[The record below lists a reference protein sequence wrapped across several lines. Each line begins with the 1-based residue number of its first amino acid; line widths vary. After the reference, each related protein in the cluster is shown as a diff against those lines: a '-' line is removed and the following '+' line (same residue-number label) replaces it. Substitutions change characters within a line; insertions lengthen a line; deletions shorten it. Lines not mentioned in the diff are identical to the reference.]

1 MKELTLVNFEEELN
15 KLVDISIQRA
25 IQDVFGSTTI
35 TSKRV
40 IPSITNYVYEIE
52 VNDKRYIAKYNFLG
66 LSKVSLLR
74 SFPLLDISELSQ
86 KQQEYVASPKNTL
99 FLEMKRIHFLK
110 QILFPVPT
118 TVDYSRGV
126 LFTEKVRGETLQNA
140 FLNES
145 ICLKGVYQ
153 KIYSELIS
161 LWLKIHSSNFPT
173 KILSDFPS
181 DNCNADIVKNFNNK
195 SLSELSSKLVIDSI
209 NVTGKEKLRDL
220 IPKISALIN
229 IQIKDMSS
237 SQELIVYGD
246 VKPENII
253 LADQGICFIDPELHL
268 GDVAQD
274 LARLIG
280 RSSLSGIYSCINS
293 TRKKE
298 IYYELIE
305 LILIIKKTPPS
316 SDQSL
321 ESRVIIY
328 CVMDLL
334 LILNSYS
341 KINPSTLS
349 EYPYN
354 VSENYLH
361 TTRIVEKL
369 THVFDF
375 DKNVQV
381 IHELK
386 EFVELFFKNDEVK
399 NEHR

>member
-1 MKELTLVNFEEELN
+1 
-15 KLVDISIQRA
+15 
-25 IQDVFGSTTI
+25 
-35 TSKRV
+35 
-40 IPSITNYVYEIE
+40 
-52 VNDKRYIAKYNFLG
+52 
-66 LSKVSLLR
+66 
-74 SFPLLDISELSQ
+74 
-86 KQQEYVASPKNTL
+86 
-99 FLEMKRIHFLK
+99 
-110 QILFPVPT
+110 
-118 TVDYSRGV
+118 
-126 LFTEKVRGETLQNA
+126 
-140 FLNES
+140 
-145 ICLKGVYQ
+145 
-153 KIYSELIS
+153 
-161 LWLKIHSSNFPT
+161 
-173 KILSDFPS
+173 
-181 DNCNADIVKNFNNK
+181 
-195 SLSELSSKLVIDSI
+195 
-209 NVTGKEKLRDL
+209 VTGKEKLRDL